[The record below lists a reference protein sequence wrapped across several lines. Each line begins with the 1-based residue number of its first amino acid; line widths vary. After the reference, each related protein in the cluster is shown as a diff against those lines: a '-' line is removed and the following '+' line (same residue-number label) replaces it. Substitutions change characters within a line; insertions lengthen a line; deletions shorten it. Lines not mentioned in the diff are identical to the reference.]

1 MVSIKEFPRGIEVVA
16 KSGKSHASLKSDQ
29 VISGA
34 SATASVQRA
43 PGPGLKLRHGGLTP
57 EASGDKLQATSFKL
71 QATSFKLQATSFKRQ
86 VKLQAA
92 SVGCGPNRQAPT
104 MAFRDDRSGDRGSR
118 MTHKVLLVQKR
129 LPGL

>member
-1 MVSIKEFPRGIEVVA
+1 MESIKEFPRGIT
-16 KSGKSHASLKSDQ
+16 DQ
-29 VISGA
+29 VISRGD
-34 SATASVQRA
+34 ATAAGRRA
-43 PGPGLKLRHGGLTP
+43 PGPGYKRQ
-57 EASGDKLQATSFKL
+57 ASSHKL

-92 SVGCGPNRQAPT
+92 SVGCGPNRQAPS

>member
-1 MVSIKEFPRGIEVVA
+1 MESIKGVPRGITDQA
-16 KSGKSHASLKSDQ
+16 ISD
-29 VISGA
+29 ST
-34 SATASVQRA
+34 ATVNDSVR
-43 PGPGLKLRHGGLTP
+43 PGPGLKP
-57 EASGDKLQATSFKL
+57 QAASDKL

-92 SVGCGPNRQAPT
+92 SVGCGPNRQAPS

>member
-1 MVSIKEFPRGIEVVA
+1 MESIKEFPRGI
-16 KSGKSHASLKSDQ
+16 SDQ
-29 VISGA
+29 VISANKRDGGMK
-34 SATASVQRA
+34 VRA
-43 PGPGLKLRHGGLTP
+43 PGPGLQVTQQVVYQVMLTSQSQ
-57 EASGDKLQATSFKL
+57 ASSCKRQATSY
-71 QATSFKLQATSFKRQ
+71 KLQATSFKRQ

-92 SVGCGPNRQAPT
+92 SVEYGPNRQAPS

>member
-1 MVSIKEFPRGIEVVA
+1 MESIKEFRGNELA
-16 KSGKSHASLKSDQ
+16 QASAVKEDLTCSSSSPLNKSDQ

-34 SATASVQRA
+34 EATAEVERA
-43 PGPGLKLRHGGLTP
+43 PGPGQV
-57 EASGDKLQATSFKL
+57 SSYKLQATSFKP
-71 QATSFKLQATSFKRQ
+71 QASSFKLQATSFKRQ

-92 SVGCGPNRQAPT
+92 SVGCGPNRQAPS
-104 MAFRDDRSGDRGSR
+104 MAFRDDRSEDRGSR

>member
-1 MVSIKEFPRGIEVVA
+1 MESIKEFPRGIT
-16 KSGKSHASLKSDQ
+16 DQ
-29 VISGA
+29 AISGA
-34 SATASVQRA
+34 EATAEVERS

-57 EASGDKLQATSFKL
+57 EASGYKLQAASHKLQATSY
-71 QATSFKLQATSFKRQ
+71 KLQATSFKRL

-92 SVGCGPNRQAPT
+92 SVECGPNRQAPS

>member
-1 MVSIKEFPRGIEVVA
+1 MESIKRIPAWNTAISP
-16 KSGKSHASLKSDQ
+16 KQSTDSG
-29 VISGA
+29 G
-34 SATASVQRA
+34 RA
-43 PGPGLKLRHGGLTP
+43 PSGSTGGVPGKADITV
-57 EASGDKLQATSFKL
+57 TSVKL

-92 SVGCGPNRQAPT
+92 SVGCGPNRQAPS